1 MKGKRHQQQ
10 GRGAFDLIEEATHLL
25 RTAPVATLAVY
36 YLGAI
41 PFVLGLLYFW
51 ADMSRSPFANQ
62 HLTEAALGMAALFL
76 WMKFW
81 QVIFARRLRA
91 QVAGEAPPRLNF
103 RRCVRIFLA
112 QAIVHPSALF
122 VLPMSFIPLLPFP
135 WVYAFYQ
142 NVTALDDGE
151 PDKLSTLLKK
161 SWKQATVWPRQNHI
175 VLAIL
180 IVFGFYV
187 FLNWTS
193 VCFLLPHLVKMLFGV
208 ASAFTKSPFSML
220 NTTFFAAMFGL
231 TYLCV
236 DPILKTIYALRCFY
250 GESLKSGEDLKA
262 ELKPFAVAPKPLAA
276 TLLILISLAAA
287 SPAKAAAT
295 NPIAS
300 AVAPVISKQI
310 VSPPDLDH
318 AINQTIHER
327 KFTWRMPRE
336 KTVAPDSDEGIVARF
351 FDNAGKMLRKW
362 ARATLNWLQDLFDK
376 FSRHKPAVSAPA
388 TSGYGWIMS
397 LQLLLYGLVAVLLV
411 VLAIFLYRLW
421 RGRRRSPKA
430 VATEPIQP
438 VPDLMDENVRA
449 DQLPEDGWTKL
460 ARELL
465 ERGEFR
471 LAIRAFYLASLSHLA
486 ARNLINIAR
495 FKSNREYE
503 RELHR
508 RAHSF
513 PNLISVFG
521 DNISVF
527 ERIWYGMHEVNREL
541 VDHFAANVERIKAAG

>member
-1 MKGKRHQQQ
+1 MKQRHGQQ
-10 GRGAFDLIEEATHLL
+10 GKSAFDLIEEATHLL

-41 PFVLGLLYFW
+41 PFMLGLLYFW
-51 ADMSRSPFANQ
+51 ADMSRSPFASQ
-62 HLTEAALGMAALFL
+62 HLAEAALGMAALFL

-91 QVAGEAPPRLNF
+91 QVAGETPPRLNF

-122 VLPMSFIPLLPFP
+122 VLPVSLIPVLPFP

-142 NVTALDDGE
+142 NVTALADGE

-161 SWKQATVWPRQNHI
+161 SWKQATLWPRQNHI

-187 FLNWTS
+187 FLNWTT
-193 VCFLLPHLVKMLFGV
+193 VGFILPQLVKMLSGIE
-208 ASAFTKSPFSML
+208 SAFTKSPFSML

-262 ELKPFAVAPKPLAA
+262 ELKLFAVAPRQLAA
-276 TLLILISLAAA
+276 ALVILFSLVAA
-287 SPAKAAAT
+287 SPAKAADT
-295 NPIAS
+295 NA
-300 AVAPVISKQI
+300 AAAAGAPFISKQI

-318 AINQTIHER
+318 AINQTIHEC

-336 KTVAPDSDEGIVARF
+336 KTVAPDSDEGVIARF

-376 FSRHKPAVSAPA
+376 FSRHKPAVSTPE

-397 LQLLLYGLVAVLLV
+397 LQLLLYGLVAA
-411 VLAIFLYRLW
+411 VLAVLAVFLYRLW
-421 RGRRRSPKA
+421 RGRRRTPKA
-430 VATEPIQP
+430 VASEPIQP
-438 VPDLMDENVRA
+438 VPDLTDENVRA

-471 LAIRAFYLASLSHLA
+471 LAMRAFYLASLSHLA

-495 FKSNREYE
+495 CKSNREYE

-513 PNLISVFG
+513 PNLLAVFG
-521 DNISVF
+521 DNISAF
-527 ERIWYGMHEVNREL
+527 EQIWYGMHEVNREL

>member
-1 MKGKRHQQQ
+1 VS
-10 GRGAFDLIEEATHLL
+10 L
-25 RTAPVATLAVY
+25 
-36 YLGAI
+36 
-41 PFVLGLLYFW
+41 
-51 ADMSRSPFANQ
+51 
-62 HLTEAALGMAALFL
+62 
-76 WMKFW
+76 
-81 QVIFARRLRA
+81 
-91 QVAGEAPPRLNF
+91 
-103 RRCVRIFLA
+103 
-112 QAIVHPSALF
+112 
-122 VLPMSFIPLLPFP
+122 IPLLPFP

-142 NVTALDDGE
+142 NITALADGE
-151 PDKLSTLLKK
+151 PGGTATLLKK
-161 SWKQATVWPRQNHI
+161 SWKQAALWPRQNHI

-187 FLNWTS
+187 FLDWTT
-193 VCFLLPHLVKMLFGV
+193 VCFILPQLVKILFGIE
-208 ASAFTKSPFSML
+208 SDFTKSPFSML
-220 NTTFFAAMFGL
+220 NTTFFAAMSGL
-231 TYLCV
+231 TYLCI

-262 ELKPFAVAPKPLAA
+262 ELKPFTVAPRPLAA
-276 TLLILISLAAA
+276 VLVILFSLATAA
-287 SPAKAAAT
+287 PANAADT
-295 NPIAS
+295 DTIAS
-300 AVAPVISKQI
+300 AVAPPISKQI
-310 VSPPDLDH
+310 VSSPDLDH

-327 KFTWRMPRE
+327 KFIWRMPRE
-336 KTVAPDSDEGIVARF
+336 KTVAPDSDEGVIERF
-351 FDNAGKMLRKW
+351 FDNVGKMLRHW

-376 FSRHKPAVSAPA
+376 FSRHKPTVSTPE

-397 LQLLLYGLVAVLLV
+397 LQLLLYGLVAAVLA

-430 VATEPIQP
+430 VASEPIQP
-438 VPDLMDENVRA
+438 VPDLTDENVRA

-471 LAIRAFYLASLSHLA
+471 LAMRAFYLASLSHLA

-495 FKSNREYE
+495 CKSNREYE

-527 ERIWYGMHEVNREL
+527 ERIWYGMHEVNL
-541 VDHFAANVERIKAAG
+541 DSVNQFAANVEKIKMAG